1 MAPDV
6 VDNKEPLSILHSL
19 PIVICFSLMF
29 VTVLRERSL
38 QLLILNNGLS
48 RHVRDDIYLVLI
60 LLLAAIWYFSSY
72 ICAWLY
78 TFTLRKFLFD
88 GISLPVVIARSVM
101 SF

>member
-1 MAPDV
+1 
-6 VDNKEPLSILHSL
+6 
-19 PIVICFSLMF
+19 MF
-29 VTVLRERSL
+29 VTVLHERSL

-60 LLLAAIWYFSSY
+60 LLFAAIWYFSSY
-72 ICAWLY
+72 ICAWFY